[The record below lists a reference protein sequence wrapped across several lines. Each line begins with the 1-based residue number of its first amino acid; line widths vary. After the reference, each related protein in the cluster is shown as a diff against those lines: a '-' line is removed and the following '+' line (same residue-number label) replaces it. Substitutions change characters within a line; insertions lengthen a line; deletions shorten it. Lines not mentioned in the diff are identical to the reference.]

1 MKIYKNYDSFKT
13 QLVQGT
19 KTSFF
24 KKNNVYGLNDSQGE
38 PVLPIEYDAIYP
50 LEENNTRR
58 FTKNGETGIMDKDYN
73 VIYRFEGKWISEE
86 DDIGQRRFA
95 NKKGEIGILDR
106 NLKVLCEP
114 IKKSLWIGP
123 LEEDETRRIILRK
136 SPSFGAY
143 MLAYS
148 IDFASFGMASRYARN
163 KNFSSTV
170 DLANQMNNESKDL
183 SKDEFIEG
191 FNTQHD
197 LERIEFHDEGVN
209 LLCKLFLKSQNSDD
223 FIVYGLIDKNHKSI
237 IEPEYNFIT
246 PVMDDNTRICFLKKK
261 SYIFDILSNSVTL
274 KGK

>member
-13 QLVQGT
+13 HLVQET

-24 KKNNVYGLNDSQGE
+24 KKYNVYGLNDSQGE
-38 PVLPIEYDAIYP
+38 QVLPIEYDAIYP

-86 DDIGQRRFA
+86 DDLGQRRFA

-163 KNFSSTV
+163 KDFSSTV
-170 DLANQMNNESKDL
+170 DLAIQMNKESKDL

-223 FIVYGLIDKNHKSI
+223 YIVYGLIDKNHKFI

>member
-1 MKIYKNYDSFKT
+1 MKIYKNYDSLKT
-13 QLVQGT
+13 HLVQET

-24 KKNNVYGLNDSQGE
+24 KKYNVYGLNDSQGE
-38 PVLPIEYDAIYP
+38 QVLPIEYDAIYP

-58 FTKNGETGIMDKDYN
+58 FTKNGEIGIMDKDYN

-86 DDIGQRRFA
+86 DDLGQRRFA

-163 KNFSSTV
+163 KDFSSTV
-170 DLANQMNNESKDL
+170 DLANQMNKESKDL

-223 FIVYGLIDKNHKSI
+223 YIVYGLIDKNHKFI

>member
-163 KNFSSTV
+163 KDFSSTV

-191 FNTQHD
+191 FNSQHD

-246 PVMDDNTRICFLKKK
+246 PVMDDNTRICYLKKK